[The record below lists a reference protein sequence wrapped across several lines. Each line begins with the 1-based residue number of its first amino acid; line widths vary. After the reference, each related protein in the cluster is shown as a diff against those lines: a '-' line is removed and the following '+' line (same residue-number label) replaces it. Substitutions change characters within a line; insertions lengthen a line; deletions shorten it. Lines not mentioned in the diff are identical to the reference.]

1 MHRMLA
7 LDVEVLE
14 QGTSSTQGGRDHP
27 RFRWLVDA
35 LRSHP
40 DVRIVLLALRD
51 RFPSAVELQCLDELA
66 ERMMGSTLGLLR
78 GDALVAALR
87 FNMQGAVHL
96 VVVADEALVPEGD
109 FDTLV
114 CDSLEQATPTFK
126 SSLEQWLSRTRPTA
140 LSTSIPSQ
148 PRGKGLPVLYLDFDG
163 VLHHEN
169 VLRHPRRGIYAGPPG
184 FELFEHAALLEQLLE
199 PHPLV
204 RIVLSTSWVRAIRF
218 SRSVKWLPRGLQD
231 RVIGA
236 TYHSEMNEQ
245 IFAEKPRGQQV
256 LEDVARRRPLHWL
269 VLDDTDEGWPSE
281 VRDNVLITNERLG
294 IAEPGMP
301 ERIAA
306 ALKRMR

>member
-87 FNMQGAVHL
+87 FNMQGAAHL